1 MSVSDVTI
9 EKQMNVSMALGT
21 GMNISKKNF
30 NRFLL
35 MIQFFTF
42 NITDH

>member
-21 GMNISKKNF
+21 GMNIPKKIF
-30 NRFLL
+30 
-35 MIQFFTF
+35 
-42 NITDH
+42 